1 MKIIKLRIDGQFFYL
16 ESDQNVPALKRELVA
31 AVTTGA
37 RFVDFTAIGHG
48 EISVLMT
55 PVLGAR
61 FEVQDRTEEQVAEWE
76 ENPPV
81 IDFEAYGHE

>member
-1 MKIIKLRIDGQFFYL
+1 MKVIKLRIDGQFFYL
-16 ESDQNVPALKRELVA
+16 ENDQDTEAIKRDIIA

-48 EISVLMT
+48 KISVLAT
-55 PVLGAR
+55 PAFGAR
-61 FEVQDRTEEQVAEWE
+61 FEIQERTEEQVAEWE

>member
-1 MKIIKLRIDGQFFYL
+1 MQIIKLRIDGQFFYL
-16 ESDQNVPALKRELVA
+16 ENGQDTDALKREIIA

-37 RFVDFTAIGHG
+37 GFVDFIAIGHG
-48 EISVLMT
+48 QVSVLVT
-55 PVLGAR
+55 PSFGAR
-61 FEVQDRTEEQVAEWE
+61 FEVQERTEEQIAEWE